1 MDITREEVGTL
12 NEVIKIQLSPEDY
25 NPQFESELKKFQK
38 TMTLPGF
45 RPGHVPA
52 GLVKKRY
59 GKALLIDELNKIISG
74 SLEKFISE
82 SQLDLLGS
90 PIPQPSNDSINNWD
104 APGNFEFIFE
114 IGLAPKF
121 DLTLPPSKTF
131 DIYEIEVDESK
142 VEQYVD
148 DIRRKYGKFSNPE
161 ASDENSIFYG
171 DFAELDE
178 HGNVK
183 EGGLT
188 SRSTLSLASVKDEAI
203 KNSLIGLNK
212 GAVVKINLSKA
223 FSNDANEIGHMLNQ
237 PAEKSAEFKGDFNYT
252 VDTIN
257 HVEGAD
263 MNQEFFDK
271 IYGEGAVTTEEEF
284 KEKVRSEIRGMYTQE
299 TDMKLKHDLEDYLL
313 GELDLKLP
321 DSFLQKWLQTAV
333 EKPLTADQ
341 VEKEY
346 PGYAR
351 SMKQRLIENKI
362 FRDQNMQISKEEIN
376 EMARQYILHQ
386 FSGYA
391 AGLTDEIMDSL
402 IVRYL
407 EKRESVERIIET
419 LSDRKVFNYLK
430 SIVKTNA
437 ISKKYDEF
445 VAIVNKHNHDHH

>member
-1 MDITREEVGTL
+1 MNITREEVGTL
-12 NEVIKIQLSPEDY
+12 NEVIKINLSPEDY
-25 NPQFESELKKFQK
+25 NPQFEAELKKFQK

-45 RPGHVPA
+45 RPGHVPT

-74 SLEKFISE
+74 SLENFITE
-82 SQLDLLGS
+82 SKLDILGS

-104 APGNFEFIFE
+104 EPGNFEFIFE

-121 DLTLPPSKTF
+121 DLTLPPAKTF
-131 DIYEIEVDESK
+131 DYYDIEVDETK
-142 VEQYVD
+142 VLQYVD
-148 DIRRKYGKFSNPE
+148 DIRRKYGKFSNPD

-171 DFAELDE
+171 DFAEMDAS
-178 HGNVK
+178 GAVK
-183 EGGLT
+183 EGGLV
-188 SRSTLSLASVKDEAI
+188 SRSTLSIATVKDTAI
-203 KNSLIGLNK
+203 QKQLIGLKK
-212 GAVVKINLSKA
+212 GDVVTMNLGKA
-223 FSNDANEIGHMLNQ
+223 FANDFDEIGHMLNQ
-237 PAEKSAEFKGDFNYT
+237 PADKVSGIISDFQYT
-252 VDTIN
+252 IDTIN

-271 IYGEGAVTTEEEF
+271 IYGEGTVTSEEEF

-299 TDMKLKHDLEDYLL
+299 SDMKLKHDLEDHLL
-313 GELDLKLP
+313 EELDLKLP

-333 EKPLTADQ
+333 EKPLSAEQ
-341 VEKEY
+341 VEKDY
-346 PGYAR
+346 PGYSR
-351 SMKQRLIENKI
+351 GMKMRLIENKV

-391 AGLTDEIMDSL
+391 AGLNEEIMESL
-402 IVRYL
+402 VNRYL

-430 SIVKTNA
+430 SIAKTNP
-437 ISKKYDEF
+437 KVVKYDEF
-445 VAIVNKHNHDHH
+445 ITIVKNHHHH

>member
-12 NEVIKIQLSPEDY
+12 NEVIKINLSPEDY

-45 RPGHVPA
+45 RPGHVPT

-74 SLEKFISE
+74 SLEKFIAD

-104 APGNFEFIFE
+104 EPGNFEFIFE

-121 DLTLPPSKTF
+121 DLTLPPAKTF
-131 DIYEIEVDESK
+131 DLYEIEVDENK
-142 VEQYVD
+142 VEQYVE

-161 ASDENSIFYG
+161 TSDELSIFYG

-178 HGNVK
+178 NGNVK
-183 EGGLT
+183 EGGIN
-188 SRSTLSLASVKDEAI
+188 SRSTLAIASVKDESI
-203 KNSLIGLNK
+203 KKSLTGLNK
-212 GAVVKINLSKA
+212 GAVVRINLSKA
-223 FSNDANEIGHMLNQ
+223 FADDSDEIGHMLNQ
-237 PAEKSAEFKGDFNYT
+237 PAEKSTEYKNDFNYT
-252 VDTIN
+252 IDTIN

-271 IYGEGAVTTEEEF
+271 IYGEGNVTSEEEF
-284 KEKVRSEIRGMYTQE
+284 KEKVRTEIRGMYTQE
-299 TDMKLKHDLEDYLL
+299 TDMKLKHDLEDYMLSQ
-313 GELDLKLP
+313 LDLKLP

-333 EKPLTADQ
+333 EKPLSAEQ
-341 VEKEY
+341 VEKDY

-351 SMKQRLIENKI
+351 SMKLRLVENKV
-362 FRDQNMQISKEEIN
+362 FREQNMQISKDEIN

-391 AGLTDEIMDSL
+391 AGLNEEIMESL
-402 IVRYL
+402 VTRYL

-430 SIVKTNA
+430 SIVKTKA
-437 ISKKYDEF
+437 IPVKYDEF
-445 VAIVNKHNHDHH
+445 ISIVKKHNHDHH

>member
-1 MDITREEVGTL
+1 MNITREEVGTL
-12 NEVIKIQLSPEDY
+12 IEVIKINLSPEDY
-25 NPQFESELKKFQK
+25 NPQFEAELKKFQK
-38 TMTLPGF
+38 TMNLPGF
-45 RPGHVPA
+45 RPGHVPV

-74 SLEKFISE
+74 SLENFITE
-82 SQLDLLGS
+82 SKLDLLGS

-104 APGNFEFIFE
+104 DPGEFEFKFE

-121 DLTLPPSKTF
+121 DLTLPPSKAF
-131 DIYEIEVDESK
+131 DYYDIEVDEAK
-142 VEQYVD
+142 VEQYVE

-161 ASDENSIFYG
+161 VADENSIFYG
-171 DFAELDE
+171 DFAELDNE
-178 HGNVK
+178 GNLR
-183 EGGLT
+183 EGGIT
-188 SRSTLSLASVKDEAI
+188 SRSTLSVATVKDPAVRQQ
-203 KNSLIGLNK
+203 LIGRKK
-212 GAVVKINLSKA
+212 GDVVVMNLLKA
-223 FSNDANEIGHMLNQ
+223 FNGDQDEIGHMLNQ
-237 PAEKSAEFKGDFNYT
+237 PVEKLAQITSDFQYT

-271 IYGEGAVTTEEEF
+271 IYGEGTVTTEAEF
-284 KEKVRSEIRGMYTQE
+284 KEKVRSEIKGMYTQE
-299 TDMKLKHDLEDYLL
+299 SDMKLKHDLEDHLL
-313 GELDLKLP
+313 QELDLKLP

-333 EKPLTADQ
+333 EKPLSPEQ
-341 VEKEY
+341 VEKDY

-351 SMKQRLIENKI
+351 GMKMRLIENKI

-391 AGLTDEIMDSL
+391 AGLNEEIMESL
-402 IVRYL
+402 ITRYL

-430 SIVKTNA
+430 SIVKTN
-437 ISKKYDEF
+437 IKPVKYDEF
-445 VAIVNKHNHDHH
+445 VNIVKNHHHH